1 MSFIVF
7 IYKEQFVVTVFEDI
21 IIMIINI
28 YLYLICIKWIFRFKI
43 ISKGYGI
50 VIK

>member
-21 IIMIINI
+21 ITMIVNI
-28 YLYLICIKWIFRFKI
+28 YLYFICIKRLF
-43 ISKGYGI
+43 
-50 VIK
+50 